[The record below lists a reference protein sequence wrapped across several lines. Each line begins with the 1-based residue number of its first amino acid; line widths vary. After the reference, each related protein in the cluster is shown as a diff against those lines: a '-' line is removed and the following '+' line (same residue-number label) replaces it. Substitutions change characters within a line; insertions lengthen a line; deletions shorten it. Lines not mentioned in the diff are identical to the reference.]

1 MLGYAIISII
11 VLLGVI
17 VFTIKS
23 VRKQVARREKEEQEK
38 RSRNNDTR
46 GKA

>member
-1 MLGYAIISII
+1 MLGYAIISIV

-17 VFTIKS
+17 VFTIKT

-38 RSRNNDTR
+38 RSDRNDSESMP
-46 GKA
+46 